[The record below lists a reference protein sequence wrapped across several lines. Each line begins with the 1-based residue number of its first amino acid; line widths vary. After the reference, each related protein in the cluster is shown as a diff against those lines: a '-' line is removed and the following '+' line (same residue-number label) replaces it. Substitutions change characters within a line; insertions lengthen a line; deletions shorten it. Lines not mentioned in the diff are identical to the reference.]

1 MGAGRPVPDPAARRC
16 RPAAP
21 RLARGVQCPA
31 LVGAH
36 GGALAAAA
44 ARYAPVGG
52 GLPADPALA
61 ARRLLRSLGPRPA
74 YLAAPTGGPGPAT
87 APLVPGHP
95 HRATDPR
102 KRRRRGLRRGEAPQG
117 LQNAFGGGQVG
128 PS

>member
-21 RLARGVQCPA
+21 RLARGVQCRA

-74 YLAAPTGGPGPAT
+74 YLAAPTGRAEPAT
-87 APLVPGHP
+87 DRRDPRQP
-95 HRATDPR
+95 HRAIDAR
-102 KRRRRGLRRGEAPQG
+102 KRRPRGLR
-117 LQNAFGGGQVG
+117 
-128 PS
+128 